1 MVADADCWRS
11 AAGTDWA
18 HADGGVDGQGLGQ
31 TTKGAEMVTE
41 VELSQAADQARRV
54 MELGEMMLRTAI
66 DERSPADERAIEVE
80 RLAHVIKSRL
90 RDVERV
96 IW

>member
-1 MVADADCWRS
+1 M
-11 AAGTDWA
+11 
-18 HADGGVDGQGLGQ
+18 GQ
-31 TTKGAEMVTE
+31 TTEGAEMVTE
-41 VELSQAADQARRV
+41 VELSKAADQARRV

>member
-1 MVADADCWRS
+1 
-11 AAGTDWA
+11 
-18 HADGGVDGQGLGQ
+18 
-31 TTKGAEMVTE
+31 MVTE
-41 VELSQAADQARRV
+41 VELSEAADQARRV

-66 DERSPADERAIEVE
+66 DERSPAEERGIEVE

>member
-1 MVADADCWRS
+1 
-11 AAGTDWA
+11 
-18 HADGGVDGQGLGQ
+18 
-31 TTKGAEMVTE
+31 MVTE
-41 VELSQAADQARRV
+41 VELGEAANKARRV
-54 MELGEMMLRTAI
+54 MELSEMMLRTAI

-80 RLAHVIKSRL
+80 RLAHVIKARL